1 MSTSRPFGFNPE
13 ENSIDKTEQYGDLV
27 VGNNSIDLPYDEN
40 YGGVEWWNG
49 PDEDLG
55 YVIATLNVDRGG
67 NGKQPTPVIDKL
79 GSVQFWRTDGFD
91 EGLFID
97 LVLSITGLSFNTN
110 GEAISYLLSNGYW
123 TSYEL

>member
-1 MSTSRPFGFNPE
+1 MSTSRPFGFNSEKTPIP
-13 ENSIDKTEQYGDLV
+13 NTEQYGDLV
-27 VGNNSIDLPYDEN
+27 VGDNSMDLPYDEN
-40 YGGVEWWNG
+40 YGGVQWWNG

-55 YVIATLNVDRGG
+55 YVIATLNVDKGEPQ
-67 NGKQPTPVIDKL
+67 QPTPVIDIL

-97 LVLSITGLSFNTN
+97 LVLSITGISFKTTKD
-110 GEAISYLLSNGYW
+110 AISYLLSNGYW